1 MTGILAFLFSLFSV
15 WGSAEPARSDC
26 EGLCWNLAARRL
38 GEQPHAG
45 SYSAGQFSS
54 SFGSFAQPCTQWLHK
69 ADYKLQRIPE
79 GAKSDAGA
87 NEPRE
92 PLIPVTEWD
101 KLGKAWTT
109 QIQAHQ
115 AAESLPWEPG
125 VIIRPIQRGPGTLGA
140 RRPPRSGVPA
150 CPRQWGPRGPG
161 ARGGQCACTHGV
173 GEICA
178 PTCPCHIGR
187 DTGEKARRRPPS
199 VQAARN
205 VCPPSVQTALPCL
218 CPGVAAGPEGPPAA
232 DTQLQG
238 SLCALSLPVPFPIG
252 SPGDRVRAGAAARGP
267 VRVGQVMGPPLGRA
281 LDSAGRLC
289 CECDSGAG
297 GGRAGP
303 LGENRGRP
311 GGLGLEDRSGAAG
324 GGGRGPQTRTNEAGE
339 PASGEE
345 AQGWSWHAGV
355 LGGGGRPPARA
366 RCRAVSA
373 GEPGA
378 GVRAWGP
385 DRGPPRALPLA
396 ARRTWLRPGVPAGR
410 ARAGRSRRRSFV

>member
-1 MTGILAFLFSLFSV
+1 SQQGATHRPTPRPQMGSYNNWPLLPVSRFLG
-15 WGSAEPARSDC
+15 WGANDC

-173 GEICA
+173 GEICRLLQSAANAGGDGEA
-178 PTCPCHIGR
+178 PPGACGAACGHPC
-187 DTGEKARRRPPS
+187 S
-199 VQAARN
+199 
-205 VCPPSVQTALPCL
+205 
-218 CPGVAAGPEGPPAA
+218 GPP
-232 DTQLQG
+232 
-238 SLCALSLPVPFPIG
+238 
-252 SPGDRVRAGAAARGP
+252 PGAPGPGAHARG
-267 VRVGQVMGPPLGRA
+267 RRA
-281 LDSAGRLC
+281 PSAGLAGRR
-289 CECDSGAG
+289 AG
-297 GGRAGP
+297 GGG
-303 LGENRGRP
+303 
-311 GGLGLEDRSGAAG
+311 G
-324 GGGRGPQTRTNEAGE
+324 GGGRGRRGRRRERAGE
-339 PASGEE
+339 RREGAS
-345 AQGWSWHAGV
+345 
-355 LGGGGRPPARA
+355 
-366 RCRAVSA
+366 
-373 GEPGA
+373 
-378 GVRAWGP
+378 WG
-385 DRGPPRALPLA
+385 
-396 ARRTWLRPGVPAGR
+396 PAGR
-410 ARAGRSRRRSFV
+410 GGAGRGRGRALGLGQAASRSTRRGSCRCQDHVL